1 MDMDPVRTQKYVH
14 KIQSIIGHPPPYID
28 EELRSAY
35 DQLLSPVYNPML
47 VETAD
52 VSWHK
57 KNKSTGASA
66 KEKLYKYNRDTGS
79 LELRPSKFTS
89 TGETRKAR
97 YLALQHAMRNLGYLP
112 GLPPLPPPPPPLPPP
127 PPPPVQFRGIQ
138 KPLPQPQP
146 STTNVAKLF
155 SKNKT
160 MAAMM
165 KRLPPPAAYVAAAAV
180 PVAAAYVAP
189 ALGAPAL
196 GAPALGAEDVDGDG
210 DGDGDAD
217 EGGKKIRYSIK
228 RSNKKRSNKKRSNK
242 KRSKT
247 SKKRLYK
254 HKQRRHTKRNVN
266 RRRV

>member
-146 STTNVAKLF
+146 STTNVAKFF

-180 PVAAAYVAP
+180 PVAPAYVAP

-196 GAPALGAEDVDGDG
+196 GAPALGAEDVDVDDVVYV

-217 EGGKKIRYSIK
+217 EGGKRKRYSI
-228 RSNKKRSNKKRSNK
+228 RRSNK